1 VEFIEKVR
9 RALYLGKIVSYAQGF
24 SQLRAAS
31 DEYHWDL
38 NYGEIAKI
46 FRAGCIIRAQFLQ
59 KITDAYA
66 KNAGIANLLLDPY
79 FKNIADEYQQ

>member
-1 VEFIEKVR
+1 M
-9 RALYLGKIVSYAQGF
+9 
-24 SQLRAAS
+24 LRAS
-31 DEYHWDL
+31 PSCVLLLTEYNWDL

-66 KNAGIANLLLDPY
+66 KRRHC
-79 FKNIADEYQQ
+79 